1 MLQITNLLL
10 VVCVCGIIVW
20 MPQLEAQQRQERTD
34 GPPPT
39 RSRPL
44 QPAAGDVGR
53 SEGRQVERGGAV
65 ATVQVY
71 SRQSRGPTALL
82 RASHAEIEGPETTLS
97 KVAAALTGDAA
108 AHTGATELLLVTDE
122 GAGQSKAI
130 RVRALS
136 ARLLLEALFDAG
148 WAVASQSAASSDGTS
163 GDPLWVVSYVLTRP
177 DG

>member
-1 MLQITNLLL
+1 M
-10 VVCVCGIIVW
+10 
-20 MPQLEAQQRQERTD
+20 
-34 GPPPT
+34 
-39 RSRPL
+39 
-44 QPAAGDVGR
+44 
-53 SEGRQVERGGAV
+53 VEIN
-65 ATVQVY
+65 VY
-71 SRQSRGPTALL
+71 SQMSSGRTALL

>member
-1 MLQITNLLL
+1 M
-10 VVCVCGIIVW
+10 
-20 MPQLEAQQRQERTD
+20 
-34 GPPPT
+34 
-39 RSRPL
+39 
-44 QPAAGDVGR
+44 
-53 SEGRQVERGGAV
+53 VEIN
-65 ATVQVY
+65 VY
-71 SRQSRGPTALL
+71 SQMSSGRTALL

-148 WAVASQSAASSDGTS
+148 WAVASQSAASSDGAS
-163 GDPLWVVSYVLTRP
+163 GDPLWVASYVLTRP